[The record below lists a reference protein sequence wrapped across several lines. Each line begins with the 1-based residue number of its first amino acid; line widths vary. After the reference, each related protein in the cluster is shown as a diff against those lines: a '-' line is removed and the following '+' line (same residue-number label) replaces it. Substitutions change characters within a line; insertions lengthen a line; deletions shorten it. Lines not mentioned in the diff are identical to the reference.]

1 MGCGEWGRILV
12 FLHVL
17 SMWACG
23 GGGGFIDIK
32 QGGGGGFIDIKQEL
46 EQYEISCSEVGHV
59 PLDVRNE

>member
-23 GGGGFIDIK
+23 GGGGFIDK
-32 QGGGGGFIDIKQEL
+32 GE
-46 EQYEISCSEVGHV
+46 EEVLLTSNKNWSSTRLV
-59 PLDVRNE
+59 VAK

>member
-17 SMWACG
+17 SMWAC
-23 GGGGFIDIK
+23 
-32 QGGGGGFIDIKQEL
+32 GGGGGFIDIKQEL